1 MQTALADL
9 SPRVRRDSDAAGRD
23 GTRIRAIDLFVLESG
38 QKHEELPLAAEPA
51 RRDGQ
56 RGSDF
61 SVGTHL
67 TEERL
72 VGPGKNPLEFP
83 ILRTNQSCTD
93 RGLRV

>member
-1 MQTALADL
+1 M
-9 SPRVRRDSDAAGRD
+9 
-23 GTRIRAIDLFVLESG
+23 
-38 QKHEELPLAAEPA
+38 HEWLPLAAESA
-51 RRDGQ
+51 RWDGQ

-83 ILRTNQSCTD
+83 ISVPINPVQLAVYGRILR
-93 RGLRV
+93 